1 MRRAPTISL
10 SSAMGTVSLGVLAMG
25 GACTGETTDS
35 AAADTAPSGFDL
47 AASVTNP
54 GPHGVGY
61 AVSELSYPDPAGD
74 GERSL
79 YLATWYPS
87 TDATA
92 GAEIRYRGAFLRSD
106 ALEGAPRA
114 EGTFPVAIFSHGH
127 QGFAEAS
134 SFLMTHLASHG
145 WVVVAPDHTGNTSF
159 DSPDRETPI
168 YYQRPYDLSAT
179 LDHVLAQ
186 PGNDAEHVVAMGH
199 SFGGYTLF
207 SSGGARYDAAVLAAC
222 LDGSDTSAFCST
234 MTAADAERFEAGF
247 SEPRV
252 SAWIALAP
260 GDQRLFGGE
269 GLSGLSAP
277 VLLMTGSVDPRTG
290 GDAAP
295 YWAALDRG
303 ENRHVSVVGGGHQTF
318 TDFSGTLENP
328 EGLISAEDG
337 FPIVEGYV
345 LAFANR
351 HGLGDTRMQPVL
363 DGDISWS
370 DAAVLVE

>member
-1 MRRAPTISL
+1 MRRAPP
-10 SSAMGTVSLGVLAMG
+10 VLAL
-25 GACTGETTDS
+25 GALALGALAPVAACNGKTADS
-35 AAADTAPSGFDL
+35 AQADTAPAELDL
-47 AASVTNP
+47 ATFLTNP
-54 GPHGVGY
+54 GPHGVGF

-74 GERSL
+74 GDRPL
-79 YLATWYPS
+79 HLATWYPS
-87 TDATA
+87 TEDTA
-92 GAEIRYRGAFLRSD
+92 GAEIRYRGAFLRTD
-106 ALEGAPRA
+106 AVEGAART

-134 SFLMTHLASHG
+134 SFLMAHLASHG
-145 WVVVAPDHTGNTSF
+145 WVVVAPDHTGNTTF

-168 YYQRPYDLSAT
+168 YYQRPLDLSAT

-207 SSGGARYDAAVLAAC
+207 SAGGARYDEAVIAAC
-222 LDGSDTSAFCST
+222 LDGSDTSEYCST
-234 MTAADAERFEAGF
+234 MTADDAARFDAGF

-260 GDQRLFGGE
+260 GDQRLFGDA

-277 VLLMTGSVDPRTG
+277 VLLMSGSVDPRTG
-290 GDAAP
+290 GDTAP

-303 ENRHVSVVGGGHQTF
+303 ENRHVSVIGGGHQTF

-351 HGLGDTRMQPVL
+351 HGLGDTRMQPAL